1 MLVLA
6 CLQIASASNNNRWRG
21 GLHTRAQPMSSRA
34 AIRRRRSRPGA
45 RVQQRPV
52 EGGLIWHLLL
62 DQRTE
67 PRMDRRPNSGGELKV
82 MAAIQEALF
91 IERIIKLLG
100 AADPGA
106 AQGTGA

>member
-1 MLVLA
+1 
-6 CLQIASASNNNRWRG
+6 
-21 GLHTRAQPMSSRA
+21 
-34 AIRRRRSRPGA
+34 
-45 RVQQRPV
+45 
-52 EGGLIWHLLL
+52 
-62 DQRTE
+62 
-67 PRMDRRPNSGGELKV
+67 MDRRPNSGGELKV